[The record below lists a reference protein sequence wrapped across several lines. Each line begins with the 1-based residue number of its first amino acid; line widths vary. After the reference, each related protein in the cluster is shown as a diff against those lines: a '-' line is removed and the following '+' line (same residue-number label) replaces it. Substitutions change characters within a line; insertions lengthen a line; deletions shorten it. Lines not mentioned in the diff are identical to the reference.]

1 MKFPE
6 RPINN
11 EQEIKEQEINKIIRN
26 LKVVADVL
34 VGRDVNLIVIRGR
47 PDVPLHFNYE
57 TRTCVISIE
66 FLRKIGLIEFN
77 EILFGVVH
85 EACHFIQFLMDPEGF
100 KRLYELIE
108 IKAKQMVEMILS
120 DESLKDKILN
130 YLKDKNYI
138 SQDEDA
144 SSDKVRNFL
153 LEFLMKAYHQLL
165 NCLLDIQANSLVR
178 KNLVTFQKREGEGEE
193 DKLREIY
200 RKLFPYEDIS
210 HLPYHQ
216 QFSYALLRN
225 LMTEEEVVV
234 SEQVRKDLQTE
245 VEYLGKKMSI
255 SDLTSIVFSLESKEL
270 KATFLL
276 SIINLYYLPIFEA
289 LLRKDIEEGR
299 LEIIELPIDLH
310 GEYEEI
316 RKIIDELNR
325 FFEDQKKPAEE
336 KSKEIREEIF
346 KKFSREGGFN
356 EEEVKELYE
365 ILKSVE
371 EIMEDMNKIWYNFL
385 VERIISEPERTGYF
399 NRGTYPDIY
408 RVPIEWPRIQTSPQ
422 EAEIFKRDV
431 LTEKRE
437 FVPRKI
443 KICLVIDLSG
453 SMTEEKRKAVQ
464 RIVYAVIQS
473 LINFREEIKLNYPQF
488 SPFNVEWKIIG
499 FGGTGNVRELPI
511 DKTDNEEINLQRSIL
526 DIKRLNLGGT
536 DDAQALEIARN
547 FFTEEDIE
555 KIQNKDTLGIVL
567 EITDGETATVNESTD
582 LVYKINKLGIFCRG
596 IQIPEFGIGIRRTE
610 KETGEETGE
619 ETEKET
625 GEETGEGGRKT
636 PRADAFGK
644 VWEKRGRRV
653 EYLEALPK
661 VVIELLKE
669 AIEIKR

>member
-11 EQEIKEQEINKIIRN
+11 EQEIKEQEINKIIRD

-178 KNLVTFQKREGEGEE
+178 KNLVTFQKREGEGEGEE

-356 EEEVKELYE
+356 EEEVK
-365 ILKSVE
+365 
-371 EIMEDMNKIWYNFL
+371 
-385 VERIISEPERTGYF
+385 
-399 NRGTYPDIY
+399 
-408 RVPIEWPRIQTSPQ
+408 
-422 EAEIFKRDV
+422 
-431 LTEKRE
+431 
-437 FVPRKI
+437 
-443 KICLVIDLSG
+443 
-453 SMTEEKRKAVQ
+453 
-464 RIVYAVIQS
+464 
-473 LINFREEIKLNYPQF
+473 NYMKF
-488 SPFNVEWKIIG
+488 
-499 FGGTGNVRELPI
+499 
-511 DKTDNEEINLQRSIL
+511 
-526 DIKRLNLGGT
+526 
-536 DDAQALEIARN
+536 
-547 FFTEEDIE
+547 
-555 KIQNKDTLGIVL
+555 
-567 EITDGETATVNESTD
+567 
-582 LVYKINKLGIFCRG
+582 
-596 IQIPEFGIGIRRTE
+596 
-610 KETGEETGE
+610 
-619 ETEKET
+619 
-625 GEETGEGGRKT
+625 
-636 PRADAFGK
+636 
-644 VWEKRGRRV
+644 
-653 EYLEALPK
+653 
-661 VVIELLKE
+661 
-669 AIEIKR
+669 